1 MIAGSMNTQRR
12 RTTGE
17 PTALIFTLLALVA
30 LIGLLM
36 GILTHTLARRQGA
49 ISRIIL
55 AQTATATTKPIIT
68 PTESATPQSTAT
80 AITPTTSVPGQF
92 QLTVTVSPKIVK
104 AGQPVTI
111 TVNAYEPNSHAAIPG
126 LSCLLRKPIDGSPS
140 FLSAW
145 PSAQVTNASGAAS
158 WTLTAPTKAT
168 GIYEIEAYAKTQDWS
183 WKSDT
188 TISLKAG

>member
-12 RTTGE
+12 RATGE

-36 GILTHTLARRQGA
+36 GILTHTLVRRQGA
-49 ISRIIL
+49 NPQIIL
-55 AQTATATTKPIIT
+55 AQTATETTKPNIT
-68 PTESATPQSTAT
+68 PTETAT
-80 AITPTTSVPGQF
+80 TQPTAPATTPTANIPGHF
-92 QLTVTVSPKIVK
+92 QLTVTVSPKIIK

-111 TVNAYEPNSHAAIPG
+111 TVYAYEPNSHAAIAG

-145 PSAQVTNASGAAS
+145 PSAQVTDASGATS
-158 WTLTAPTKAT
+158 WTLTAPTKTA
-168 GIYEIEAYAKTQDWS
+168 GIYEIEAYAKTSEWS
-183 WKSDT
+183 WKADT
-188 TISLKAG
+188 TISLKAS